1 MGVIKEP
8 PSVIPVIGLIYTRD
22 FHIEEL
28 HEHLAGRIGAVNIKS
43 EPMPFTHTAYY
54 NDEMGPGLTRQWLAF
69 DSLIIP
75 DELAAL
81 KLWTNELEEKSLN
94 DREGRMVNIDPGIV
108 SLSSLI
114 LASTK
119 NYSHRIYL
127 SDGIYAE
134 VTLIYKDNHFN
145 YLEWTYPDY
154 REKAALEFFG
164 GVRELLK
171 NRLKEIHDNQ

>member
-8 PSVIPVIGLIYTRD
+8 QPVVPIIGLIYTRD
-22 FHIEEL
+22 FNIEEL
-28 HEHLAGRIGAVNIKS
+28 HKHLAGHIGVASLKS
-43 EPMPFTHTAYY
+43 EPLPFTHTIYY
-54 NDEMGPGLTRQWLAF
+54 NNEMGPDLTRQWMAF
-69 DSLIIP
+69 DALIKP
-75 DELAAL
+75 DELPAL
-81 KLWTNELEEKSLN
+81 KLWTNELEEKTLN
-94 DREGRMVNIDPGIV
+94 DREGRMVNIDPGIIT
-108 SLSSLI
+108 LSSLI

-154 REKAALEFFG
+154 REKKALDFFG
-164 GVRELLK
+164 GVREM
-171 NRLKEIHDNQ
+171 LKEKIKAIEGK

>member
-8 PSVIPVIGLIYTRD
+8 QPVVPITGLIYTGD
-22 FHIEEL
+22 FDVEEL
-28 HEHLAGRIGAVNIKS
+28 YEHLVEHIGAVGLKS
-43 EPMPFTHTAYY
+43 EPLPFTHTSYY
-54 NDEMGPGLTRQWLAF
+54 NNEMGPGLTRQWLAF
-69 DSLIIP
+69 DALIKP

-81 KLWTNELEEKSLN
+81 KSWTNELEEKTLN

-154 REKAALEFFG
+154 REKKALDFFSN
-164 GVRELLK
+164 VRELLK
-171 NRLKEIHDNQ
+171 NNLKEIHDNQ